1 MRKRRLVG
9 RPQKPRR
16 VCCSPGIRQFK
27 PAGILDSDIKTI
39 VLTVDEL
46 EAIRLADLEEMYQEE
61 AATEMNISR
70 QTFGRIVS
78 AAHSKIAR
86 AIIEGQSIKIEGGTI
101 MTTEHSSQGLG
112 SGGRCICIKCNEKI
126 SHRRGIPCK
135 DETCPKCGAKMV
147 REGSHHHDLILA
159 KKMKG

>member
-1 MRKRRLVG
+1 MRKKRLVG

-16 VCCSPGIRQFK
+16 VCCNSDIRQFAPVGLK
-27 PAGILDSDIKTI
+27 DSDMNAI
-39 VLTVDEL
+39 VLSMDEL
-46 EAIRLADLEEMYQEE
+46 EAIRLADLEKMYQEE
-61 AATEMNISR
+61 AANEMNISR

-86 AIIEGQSIKIEGGTI
+86 AIIEGQSIIIEGGTI

-112 SGGRCICIKCNEKI
+112 SGGHCICVKCDEKI

-147 REGSHHHDLILA
+147 REGSHHHDLILT
-159 KKMKG
+159 KKTKG